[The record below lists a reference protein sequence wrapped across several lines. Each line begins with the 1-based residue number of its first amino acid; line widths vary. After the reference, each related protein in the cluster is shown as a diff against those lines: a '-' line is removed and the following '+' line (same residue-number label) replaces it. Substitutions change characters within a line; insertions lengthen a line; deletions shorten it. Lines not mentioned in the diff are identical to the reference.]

1 MSRQIISSGEEVVNE
16 FFNEVYQDDT
26 LDKKIRELLYQLY
39 KKGKLNTKQIR
50 KKLEEQRKDE
60 CEETHE

>member
-1 MSRQIISSGEEVVNE
+1 MSEPIITSGEEVVDE
-16 FFNEVYQDDT
+16 FLNEVNQDDT
-26 LDKKIRELLYQLY
+26 LDKNTRELLYQLY

-50 KKLEEQRKDE
+50 KELEEQRRIG